1 MTETTEE
8 FMELKIHW
16 ISKKYLELSVD
27 EITSGTLDSSE
38 AKKLAQ
44 HLLEAASELLDIE
57 DVK

>member
-1 MTETTEE
+1 
-8 FMELKIHW
+8 MELKIHW

-44 HLLEAASELLDIE
+44 HLLEVASELLDIE